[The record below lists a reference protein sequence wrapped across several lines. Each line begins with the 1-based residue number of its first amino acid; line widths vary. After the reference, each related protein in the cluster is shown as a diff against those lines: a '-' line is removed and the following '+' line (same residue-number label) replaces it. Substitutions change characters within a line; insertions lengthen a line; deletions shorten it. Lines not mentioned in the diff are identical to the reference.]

1 MPNTPQQATRKNHG
15 RLSGRVV
22 RPQMGGDN
30 QGTWGLGVLPSPSSD
45 EHSCGIGLLACWGAR
60 STQARMPMLPWGH
73 AKLGEGKTWD
83 RFFAGMTIRI
93 ISARLAT
100 RAERREYEEGTL

>member
-30 QGTWGLGVLPSPSSD
+30 QG
-45 EHSCGIGLLACWGAR
+45 I
-60 STQARMPMLPWGH
+60 
-73 AKLGEGKTWD
+73 WD